1 MGEQSAA
8 SNDQF
13 PSSEV
18 APWSLVLSSAKLVSL
33 KAPQFTLLMKHVL
46 RTTLSTPA
54 AHTRVFLHDKSF
66 YPGCTTHIPSKSGP
80 RPGYGCSPWAEAEE
94 AQCWQQAFHLSS
106 FFFFSR
112 NSFRENK
119 QTPDPS
125 QPLLTNSHPCFNSCS
140 SSAPVSLET
149 LDSWLDR
156 KNNYFSVSS
165 EHSNTLLI

>member
-106 FFFFSR
+106 FFFFPVTASGKI
-112 NSFRENK
+112 NK
-119 QTPDPS
+119 PQILPS
-125 QPLLTNSHPCFNSCS
+125 LCLPIPILVSTAAVALPLCLWKLWTADWIGRIIIFQFLQNIPIHC
-140 SSAPVSLET
+140 
-149 LDSWLDR
+149 
-156 KNNYFSVSS
+156 
-165 EHSNTLLI
+165 